1 MKRNILIAMAL
12 GSTAFAAGPGA
23 PPEKNPQERSAIY
36 SPVGKRDPFRP
47 PALNN
52 FGRDV
57 SAVNPLE
64 KFAVEQLQ
72 LRAVLRGIGKAKAM
86 FEDPEGKTHIITEGD
101 IIGRERATVSRILN
115 NEVIVTERTYNY
127 LGVES
132 LYEKILSL
140 PADND
145 AGRVEAGGRAPAAPP
160 QQQNRAPENPPIK
173 QAPPAAPK
181 GDNAKG
187 NNGLV
192 F

>member
-1 MKRNILIAMAL
+1 MKRNIIILMIAGTPVL
-12 GSTAFAAGPGA
+12 AAGPGA
-23 PPEKNPQERSAIY
+23 PLDKPPEKGTIY

-47 PALNN
+47 PALAN

-101 IIGRERATVSRILN
+101 VIGRERATVSRILN
-115 NEVIVTERTYNY
+115 NEVIVTERTFNY

-132 LYEKILSL
+132 LYEKVLSL

-145 AGRVEAGGRAPAAPP
+145 AGKVETGKAPIRAPDNNNNPNRPP
-160 QQQNRAPENPPIK
+160 QNPPPAN
-173 QAPPAAPK
+173 APAPK
-181 GDNAKG
+181 GN
-187 NNGLV
+187 V